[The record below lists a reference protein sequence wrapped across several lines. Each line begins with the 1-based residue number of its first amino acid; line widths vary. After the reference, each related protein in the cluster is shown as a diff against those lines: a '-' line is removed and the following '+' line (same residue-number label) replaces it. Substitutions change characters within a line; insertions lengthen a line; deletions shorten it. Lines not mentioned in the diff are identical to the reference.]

1 MPARLPFC
9 FYIRPMHIAIAP
21 SPLQLVDDAWL
32 REMGIQL
39 YLKRDDLLHPI
50 VQGNK
55 WRKLKYNLLR
65 AQELGKD
72 TLLTFGGPYSNHI
85 YATAAA
91 AKLFG
96 FKSIGIIRG
105 EEPKGK
111 SYTLKFAANQGMQ
124 LMYVDRTTYRNK
136 DEESYLQQLQQQY
149 PNAYIVPE
157 GGTNQY
163 ALRGVAELVE
173 EIDVPFDYLCS
184 ACGTGGTLAGMVAG
198 LAGEKQLIGFSSLKG
213 DDALTGQIDKL
224 VKGYAG
230 ESYKNYS
237 VSFDYHF
244 GGYARVKPELVE
256 FIKAFKAKH
265 NVQLEPVYTGKM
277 LFGIYDLIKQGYF
290 PKGSAII
297 AVHTGGLQGLSGYLD
312 WFQEL
317 GETFGL

>member
-1 MPARLPFC
+1 
-9 FYIRPMHIAIAP
+9 MHIAIAP
-21 SPLQLVDDAWL
+21 SPLQRIDDAWL
-32 REMGIQL
+32 RDMGIQL
-39 YLKRDDLLHPI
+39 YLKRDDLLHPT

-72 TLLTFGGPYSNHI
+72 TLLTFGGPYSNHL

-96 FKSIGIIRG
+96 FNSIGIIRG
-105 EEPKGK
+105 EEPKDK
-111 SYTLKFAANQGMQ
+111 SYTLKFAASQGMH

-136 DEESYLQQLQQQY
+136 DDANYLQQLQQQY
-149 PNAYIVPE
+149 PNTYIVPE

-163 ALRGVAELVE
+163 ALRGVAELVQ
-173 EIDVPFDYLCS
+173 EIDMPFNYLCS

-198 LAGEKQLIGFSSLKG
+198 LKGEKQLIGFSSLKG

-224 VKGYAG
+224 VHGYAG
-230 ESYKNYS
+230 EQYHNYS
-237 VSFDYHF
+237 VNFDYHF
-244 GGYARVKPELVE
+244 GGYAKVKPELVD
-256 FIKAFKAKH
+256 FIKSFKALH

-277 LFGIYDLIKQGYF
+277 LFGIYDLLRQGYF
-290 PKGSAII
+290 PKGSTII

-312 WFQEL
+312 WFPEVR
-317 GETFGL
+317 GEFGF

>member
-1 MPARLPFC
+1 
-9 FYIRPMHIAIAP
+9 MHIAIAP
-21 SPLQLVDDAWL
+21 SPLQRIDDAWL
-32 REMGIQL
+32 RDMGIQL
-39 YLKRDDLLHPI
+39 YLKRDDLLHPT

-96 FKSIGIIRG
+96 FNSIGIIRG
-105 EEPKGK
+105 EEPKDM
-111 SYTLKFAANQGMQ
+111 SYTLKFVVSQGMQ
-124 LMYVDRTTYRNK
+124 LVYADRTTYRNK
-136 DEESYLQQLQQQY
+136 DDENYLHQLQLQY

-163 ALRGVAELVE
+163 ALRGVAELVQ
-173 EIDVPFDYLCS
+173 EIDVPFNYLCS

-198 LAGEKQLIGFSSLKG
+198 LKGEKQLIGFSSLKG
-213 DDALTGQIDKL
+213 DDALTEQIDKL
-224 VKGYAG
+224 VQGYAG

-237 VSFDYHF
+237 VNFGYHF
-244 GGYARVKPELVE
+244 GGYAKVKPELTD
-256 FIKAFKAKH
+256 FIKAFKKQH

-277 LFGIYDLIKQGYF
+277 LFGIYDLLKQGYF
-290 PKGSAII
+290 PKGSTII
-297 AVHTGGLQGLSGYLD
+297 AMHSGGLQGLSGYLD
-312 WFQEL
+312 WFPEL
-317 GETFGL
+317 GETFEL